1 MDDLTPAQREAVEHL
16 DGPLLVVAGPGSGK
30 TRVITRR
37 IGRMVQA
44 GIAPHE
50 ILAITFTNKAADE
63 MQRRVAELLPGVK
76 VWVSTFHRFC
86 AHLLRRWAS
95 MVGMESNYTILDM
108 GDQRTLLRR
117 IIKELDFDSSTYTPE
132 VIGSMIS
139 KAKNDLITPQRW
151 LAKYE
156 YEVGNHLQAVVAKVY
171 PEYQKRLI
179 NANGVDF
186 DDLLLHVTTLLD
198 ENHEL
203 ARGLGERY
211 PYVMVDEFQ
220 DTNLS
225 QYQIVATISQGHRN
239 LCVTGD
245 PDQSIYSWR
254 GARIGN
260 ILKFEHDF
268 PGTRIVR
275 LEDNFRSTAAIL
287 RSADQLISH
296 NTQRKEKRLV
306 TQLPEGEPVT
316 LLGFEDGIR
325 EAEGITDRIQQM
337 VRSGKHKYGDFAVC
351 FRVNAMSRLLEMSL
365 SRNRIPFRLAAGVAF
380 FERAEVRDLI
390 GYLRLIENPADVA
403 AFQRVVNTPA
413 RRLGDKSQLRL
424 LQWAYRQGLTPLEAC
439 RRAAEVPRLSKQAI
453 RGFQNFAKMIG
464 EFTDAAT
471 GTVSELLKLIVNK
484 IDYMRHWQAASGEIE
499 SEREAYVDELIDAAH
514 EHDVKTEGDTS
525 LQGFLETTSL
535 VSDTDAID
543 DTRGHVLLLTLHST
557 KGLEF
562 PAVFIVGLEQGI
574 LPHERSLN
582 SDDPHEEEEE
592 RRLLFVGMTRAKRH
606 LYLTHT
612 RMRVHRGQPRQS
624 IPSPF
629 LNELEATPD
638 STYRVART
646 SSQPWGNRPTGEYR
660 FDDAQDFDDHWE
672 ESQLDEEVAE
682 EPPIKLEAPK
692 PKASKARNALPHL
705 TTGAHLMHGNAAQV
719 ALPTGFTEGM
729 QVRHPRYGVG
739 TVTATSLIGQR
750 RIVTVHFAH
759 ADRTENF
766 VASKAPLQPLG

>member
-30 TRVITRR
+30 TRVVTRR
-37 IGRMVQA
+37 IAHMIQA

-86 AHLLRRWAS
+86 AHLLRRWAP
-95 MVGMESNYTILDM
+95 MVGLESNYTILDT

-117 IIKELDFDSSTYTPE
+117 TIKELDFDTTTYTPE
-132 VIGSMIS
+132 VVGSMIS
-139 KAKNDLITPQRW
+139 RAKNDLITPQRW

-156 YEVGNHLQAVVAKVY
+156 CEIGNHFQAVVAKIY
-171 PEYQKRLI
+171 PEYQKRLTES
-179 NANGVDF
+179 NGVDF
-186 DDLLLHVTTLLD
+186 DDLLLHVSTLLD
-198 ENHEL
+198 ENPEL
-203 ARGLGERY
+203 AHGMGEKY
-211 PYVMVDEFQ
+211 PYVLVDEFQ
-220 DTNLS
+220 DTNLA
-225 QYQIVATISQGHRN
+225 QYQIVAAISHEHRN

-268 PGTRIVR
+268 PGTKVVR

-287 RSADQLISH
+287 RSADLLISH
-296 NTQRKEKRLV
+296 NMQRKEKRLV

-316 LLGFEDGIR
+316 LLGFEDGIH
-325 EAEGITDRIQQM
+325 EAEGVTERIQKL
-337 VRSGKHKYGDFAVC
+337 VRSGKYKYGDVAVC

-365 SRNRIPFRLAAGVAF
+365 GRNRIPFRVAAGVAF

-390 GYLRLIENPADVA
+390 GYLRLIENPADVS

-413 RRLGDKSQLRL
+413 RRLGEKSQLRL
-424 LQWAYRQGLTPLEAC
+424 LQWAYREGATPLEAC
-439 RRAAEVPRLSKQAI
+439 RRAAEVPRMSKQAI
-453 RGFQNFAKMIG
+453 KGFRAFAQLM
-464 EFTDAAT
+464 EDFTNAAT
-471 GTVSELLKLIVNK
+471 GPVAKLLQRIV
-484 IDYMRHWQAASGEIE
+484 DETGYMRHWQSNAGEVE
-499 SEREAYVDELIDAAH
+499 ADREAYVDELIAAAH
-514 EHDVKTEGDTS
+514 EHDTKAEGDTS
-525 LQGFLETTSL
+525 LTAFLETTSL

-543 DTRGHVLLLTLHST
+543 DVRGQVLLLTLHST

-582 SDDPHEEEEE
+582 SDDPYEEEEE
-592 RRLLFVGMTRAKRH
+592 RRLLFVGMTRAKRN
-606 LYLTHT
+606 LFLTHT
-612 RMRVHRGQPRQS
+612 RFRVHRGQPRQS
-624 IPSPF
+624 IPSSF
-629 LNELEATPD
+629 LNELESQPD
-638 STYRVART
+638 PIFRIAQYPASAWGRRVA
-646 SSQPWGNRPTGEYR
+646 GAYR
-660 FDDAQDFDDHWE
+660 FDESGEFDDMFDE
-672 ESQLDEEVAE
+672 NQTLDKAPDDVSERV
-682 EPPIKLEAPK
+682 LEAK
-692 PKASKARNALPHL
+692 PKRIRGRDALPHL
-705 TTGAHLMHGNAAQV
+705 TTGAHLLEGNTTQV
-719 ALPTGFTEGM
+719 AVPTGFTEGM

-739 TVTATSLIGQR
+739 TVTSTSLIGQR

-766 VASKAPLQPLG
+766 VASKAPLQPLH